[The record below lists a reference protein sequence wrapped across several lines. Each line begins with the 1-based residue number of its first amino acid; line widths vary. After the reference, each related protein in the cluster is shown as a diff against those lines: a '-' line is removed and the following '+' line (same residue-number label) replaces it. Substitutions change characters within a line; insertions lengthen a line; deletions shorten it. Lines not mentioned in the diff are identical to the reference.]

1 MIVLILWLPI
11 VTLMILSWA
20 EAAYLHSGRLN
31 LNLKA
36 NFFRKDMSI
45 WSCKSVSCCPSL
57 RWPWDEPAFLQP
69 YYHIKNIGRSCLGAL
84 LLTVVTKMSLCWGH
98 IAVELLMLSWCLC
111 SAVDTIL
118 DKKRH
123 SVLLLG
129 LQGLFTAILSSQY
142 NNASWNKLLHTSSF
156 LTVLWPPTS
165 IPPTSKCSVWTFA
178 VAWHFKL
185 KGRVNREFWKDLDY
199 LVWQTCG
206 YKHVKSSFCQR
217 CLLSEHRLLH

>member
-1 MIVLILWLPI
+1 M
-11 VTLMILSWA
+11 
-20 EAAYLHSGRLN
+20 N

-36 NFFRKDMSI
+36 NLFRKDK
-45 WSCKSVSCCPSL
+45 WVLHHVRVWTVARLC
-57 RWPWDEPAFLQP
+57 WPWDEPVFLQP
-69 YYHIKNIGRSCLGAL
+69 YYHIKSIGQSCLSPGAPTAPSL
-84 LLTVVTKMSLCWGH
+84 MGPLTVVTKMSLCWGH
-98 IAVELLMLSWCLC
+98 IAVDLLMLSWCLR
-111 SAVDTIL
+111 SAADKIL
-118 DKKRH
+118 DKTRH
-123 SVLLLG
+123 SVVLLG

-142 NNASWNKLLHTSSF
+142 NNASWNKLLHTGSF

-206 YKHVKSSFCQR
+206 YKHVKSS
-217 CLLSEHRLLH
+217 LVSEVLTFSAASIKWRWK